1 MANIYRYR
9 VSWTGLAGLPGVSTF
24 YFGSPVDPAPDLH
37 TMFAAIATHFP
48 TGLSWSFPVQ
58 GDTLNDGTGQ
68 LVGNWTSA
76 GAATIAPS
84 GGTNYTAAAGA
95 LIRWT
100 TNTFIAGRHVI
111 GKTFL
116 VPLVSGQYDNGTI
129 LDTAVTA
136 FQSAVNTWHA
146 TSAGTA
152 QVVWN
157 RPRTGVPG
165 GQSAVTGA
173 VCPDKVAVLRSRRD

>member
-1 MANIYRYR
+1 MANFYRYR
-9 VSWTGLAGLPGVSTF
+9 VGWNGLPGLPGVSNF
-24 YFGSPVDPAPDLH
+24 YFSGPVDPAPDLH
-37 TMFAAIATHFP
+37 TLFSAIATHFP
-48 TGLSWSFPVQ
+48 TGLTWTFPVQ
-58 GDTLNDGTGQ
+58 GDTLNDQTGQ

-76 GAATIAPS
+76 GAAAVSPS

-100 TNTFIAGRHVI
+100 TSTFIGGRHVI

-136 FQSAVNTWHA
+136 FQTAVDAWHSS
-146 TSAGTA
+146 TAGA
-152 QVVWN
+152 DQVVWN
-157 RPRTGVPG
+157 RPRAGVPG

-173 VCPDKVAVLRSRRD
+173 VVPDKVAILRSRRD

>member
-9 VSWTGLAGLPGVSTF
+9 VGWNGLSGLPGVSTF

-37 TMFAAIATHFP
+37 TMFNVIAGSLP
-48 TGLSWSFPVQ
+48 TGLNLTFPTQ

-76 GAATIAPS
+76 GAATISAAA
-84 GGTNYTAAAGA
+84 GTNYTAAAGA

-100 TNTFIAGRHVI
+100 TGTFINGRHVI

-116 VPLVSGQYDNGTI
+116 VPLQGAKYDVGTI
-129 LDTAVTA
+129 LDTTVTAIQGAVT
-136 FQSAVNTWHA
+136 TWHG

-157 RPRTGVPG
+157 RPRPGVPG

-173 VCPDKVAVLRSRRD
+173 VVPDKVVILRSRRD